1 MAARAQTKPKSQSTP
16 LEIGD
21 GMRYLARQPIMDLRG
36 KVYGYEL
43 LYRAGPEAFFSGD
56 GNMATRTMLDNAVLF
71 GLDRLSSGALSF
83 VNCTL
88 ESLTESMVRVLPPG
102 RTVLEILENLEPT
115 PSLIDA
121 CRKLKALGFRLALD
135 DFRWK
140 PNFDPLV
147 KLADY
152 IKVDFIQSGPQERQ
166 SLLER
171 LRGVKVILVAEKI
184 ETQEEYAQARQ
195 EGFTLFQGYYFC
207 RPVLLKSRKIP
218 ANKLSQIKIL
228 QLLRSEE
235 IDLDRLTPLMKRE
248 ASLTYRL
255 LRLANSPIC
264 AVRREVRSIHTAL
277 VMVGDDA
284 FRRIA
289 MLAITSEL
297 NAGQPEEILRMAF
310 VRGRFCELAAS
321 ICVLDSTEQYLLGML
336 SLLPAMMRFPMER
349 LAPELPL
356 REEIRDAL
364 EGQVNPESILLQW
377 IESYERGDWAACDAV
392 AQTGGL
398 NHQDMVVCYVKA
410 VLWAEEALQVAV

>member
-1 MAARAQTKPKSQSTP
+1 
-16 LEIGD
+16 
-21 GMRYLARQPIMDLRG
+21 MRYLARQPIMDLRG
-36 KVYGYEL
+36 RVYGYEL
-43 LYRAGPEAFFSGD
+43 LYRAGPDAFFSGD
-56 GNMATRTMLDNAVLF
+56 GNMATRTMLDNTVLF
-71 GLDRLSSGALSF
+71 GLDRLSSGVLSF

-88 ESLTESMVRVLPPG
+88 ESLTDSMVQVLPPG
-102 RTVLEILENLEPT
+102 RTVLEILEDLEPT
-115 PSLIDA
+115 PSLIHA

-140 PNFDPLV
+140 PDFDPLV
-147 KLADY
+147 ELADY

-166 SLLER
+166 SLLKR
-171 LRGVKVILVAEKI
+171 LRGVTVILVAEKI
-184 ETQEEYAQARQ
+184 ETQEEYAEARQ

-218 ANKLSQIKIL
+218 TNKLSQIKIL

-235 IDLDRLTPLMKRE
+235 IDLDKLIQLMKRE

-264 AVRREVRSIHTAL
+264 AVRHEVRSIRTAL
-277 VMVGDDA
+277 VMVGDEA
-284 FRRIA
+284 FRRVA
-289 MLAITSEL
+289 LLAITSEL

-310 VRGRFCELAAS
+310 VRGRFCELAAN
-321 ICVLDSTEQYLLGML
+321 ICALDPTEQYLLGML
-336 SLLPAMMRFPMER
+336 SLLPAMMRFPMEK

-364 EGQVNPESILLQW
+364 EGKVNPESILLQW

-392 AQTGGL
+392 VETGGL
-398 NHQDMVVCYVKA
+398 NQQDMIGCYVKA
-410 VLWAEEALQVAV
+410 VIWAEEAVQLAA